1 MTVEEELEQFA
12 NALRDQLEGAL
23 LVSDS
28 PNQLLDAMKTV
39 EHLLTT
45 SWPPLAESI
54 SRDGLRAEHRTVL
67 EKIVTLLSSLEDKT
81 RGRLV
86 WLGDFEDYM
95 RKALETRS

>member
-1 MTVEEELEQFA
+1 MTVEEELEHFV

-28 PNQLLDAMKTV
+28 SDQLLDAMKSV
-39 EHLLTT
+39 ENLLSTA
-45 SWPPLAESI
+45 WPPLAESI

-95 RKALETRS
+95 RKALDTRS

>member
-1 MTVEEELEQFA
+1 
-12 NALRDQLEGAL
+12 
-23 LVSDS
+23 
-28 PNQLLDAMKTV
+28 
-39 EHLLTT
+39 
-45 SWPPLAESI
+45 LAESI

-95 RKALETRS
+95 RKALDTRS

>member
-1 MTVEEELEQFA
+1 MTVEDEFENFA

-28 PNQLLDAMKTV
+28 PDQLLDTMKGV
-39 EHLLTT
+39 EQLLATA
-45 SWPPLAESI
+45 WPSLAESI
-54 SRDGLRAEHRTVL
+54 SRDGLRAEHRAIL
-67 EKIVTLLSSLEDKT
+67 EKIVTLLSGLEDKT

-95 RKALETRS
+95 RKALDTRS

>member
-1 MTVEEELEQFA
+1 MTVEDEFENFA

-28 PNQLLDAMKTV
+28 PDQFLDAMKSV
-39 EHLLTT
+39 EHLLGTD
-45 SWPPLAESI
+45 WPPLAESI
-54 SRDGLRAEHRTVL
+54 STDGLRAEHRTVL

-95 RKALETRS
+95 RKALDTRS